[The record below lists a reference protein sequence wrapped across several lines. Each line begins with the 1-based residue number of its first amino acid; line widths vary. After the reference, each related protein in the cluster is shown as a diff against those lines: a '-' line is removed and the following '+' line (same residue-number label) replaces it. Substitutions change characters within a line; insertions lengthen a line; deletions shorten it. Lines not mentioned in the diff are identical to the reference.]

1 MGQLIGGE
9 KCLSAAEQLAVA
21 PTYGSSS
28 ALRRLV
34 LCMPGG
40 SFNKDVVL
48 CLLSTIAYFRSMDWK
63 LTLRMLYKSNVWSVR
78 NDIFGAPN
86 TTCLKAGL
94 KPQVFEGN
102 IPDYNYMM
110 WIDSDMIWKPTD
122 IERLM
127 SWDKDI
133 ICGLAKMRDGETIAT
148 VEHWD
153 TGRLLNKGS
162 FEYLSDE
169 SVRDRNEPFPVAFTG
184 MAFMLIKRGVLETF
198 DYPWIEPYIYD
209 LGETKCMA
217 GEDVSFCKKAQ
228 RLGFEVL
235 VDPTVRIGH
244 MKEVVLT

>member
-1 MGQLIGGE
+1 MKEI
-9 KCLSAAEQLAVA
+9 AV
-21 PTYGSSS
+21 TREYGDAK

-34 LCMPGG
+34 LCMPGE

-48 CLLSTIAYFRSMDWK
+48 CLLSTIAYFRSHDWK

-86 TTCLKAGL
+86 SMCLQAGL
-94 KPQVFEGN
+94 QPQVFEGN
-102 IPDYNYMM
+102 IPDYNFMM

-122 IERLM
+122 IEHLM
-127 SWDKDI
+127 SWNKDI
-133 ICGLAKMRDGETIAT
+133 ICGIAKMRNGETIAA

-153 TGRLLNKGS
+153 VDKLLNTGS

-169 SVRDRNEPFPVAFTG
+169 TLETRTEPFPVAFTG
-184 MAFMLIKRGVLETF
+184 MAFMLIKRGVMEAF
-198 DYPWIEPYIYD
+198 DYPWIEPYMYNV
-209 LGETKCMA
+209 GGSPFMA

-235 VDPTVRIGH
+235 VDPATRIGH
-244 MKEVVLT
+244 MKEVVIT